1 MTGGV
6 SFKSNQPQRTDIKHC
21 DGVAILSY
29 MFGAELEENLHRIF
43 LSSTSQSDKA
53 LLFVS
58 LR

>member
-1 MTGGV
+1 M
-6 SFKSNQPQRTDIKHC
+6 DIKHC

-29 MFGAELEENLHRIF
+29 MLGAELEENLHQIF